1 MAKTQG
7 QQGNSDA
14 QQPQMT
20 GNENPLSTMKR
31 RSASS
36 DPLANAIYDLIDYME
51 GNPNFGKRQAIAPR
65 ESVSNFATNSEKWKY
80 KPRETEQPQQYKSR
94 GNLLEDFEAGIKD
107 QLMDSIAGGDFKKSV
122 QDALST
128 FTKEFGFDLRNI
140 GHEAG
145 KKLTKMGVEAF
156 KNSETGKKVIA
167 KGKEYAGKALDKVF
181 DNSAEGKAAKDAL
194 KNVGKSFFKNALNSN
209 SGNLGSQIVGKG
221 GGQLIQGVL
230 GKVGGKAGS
239 IIAGGSSTA
248 AASSPMAGLATKGLA
263 KGALKLATSA
273 GPWGLLIAGI
283 VITAVKVLSP
293 ALKGFADLV
302 KTLGQS
308 WNRGSKEREEMLKNA
323 QERQKKDYNYLV
335 EQPFKILTEAAEK
348 WANTWDSNLRT
359 IGQTQGYNKEGVYSL
374 YEGYAERLRDENL
387 DAVISA
393 TDVIDKLGS
402 VLDTGMSGEAAEE
415 FAYIATKLNAAI
427 PTQDF
432 FGYAESYASVAA
444 NAIAQGKSQ
453 SEAIAEANKQLEQF
467 ASNLLYSSR
476 ELSGG
481 FSTNLKNG
489 SSLFKDAVE
498 IAQTAKTYNASD
510 ISGTLTSVS
519 AIIGAVAPDLADSLV
534 NNVVEAAIGGNN
546 NSALVAL
553 RSLAGVNAGN
563 TEFLRAMATNPKEIF
578 TTLFTNL
585 AQMQSMSPDNYMEV
599 AEGLADVFGIDKAA
613 FARVDFNYLAQ
624 SIDAM
629 NVNNQSLSEN
639 MALLQSGQTT
649 TSAEQLKAQEINRV
663 ILEEGL
669 AYVIDSEAG
678 RAIQQH
684 MWDEQLANAMMQ
696 NEFAVSLQGSALS
709 FLEGIRKSMTT
720 LLNFLNPVGFIQKGI
735 ANMTKTVTEAIGNE
749 QDVQEILRLG
759 AVGGNS
765 QAFLNLTTRGKDLGL
780 TTSLVEMM
788 GGTKGIQALND
799 LYNVQRWGGAVYSTL
814 LTGQLSSDLYNT
826 GMDYLATKKGV
837 NLDLSSPV
845 SAIVTGISSAI
856 NAKEVEAENNKKN
869 RKESAYTWGMVGKSF
884 AEAMQA
890 TPYNSNTIGSIVKAT
905 TDASQFAIDSS
916 NRRFEEFLATAEDAA
931 ANNMSYEEWVGTAN
945 AKGISNFAEALD
957 NFGRTEDELRSY
969 FEEHEARQGAI
980 REQAIKDEEKAFR
993 DDTRAYWDYASGT
1006 SGVFQ
1011 TAMWFPF
1018 FGDGQKYDTRMSAV
1032 DVALEDIQT
1041 RLGTA
1046 DKHSVIGGIEELSDK
1061 IGDEGFTVLGIVGLI
1076 EADIHKTFVESSSPF
1091 QRCMADWIRYIAASN
1106 DYTKTVSKAT
1116 AWSDLK
1122 NAEKDQQTEATLA
1135 LANALGVFSADELK
1149 KLDPQLQTNVLLG
1162 EIVTILQVIM
1172 QQNNTQFG
1180 GLSLPDTLSALGLG
1194 VTRQT

>member
-1 MAKTQG
+1 MANTPG
-7 QQGNSDA
+7 QQDSNN
-14 QQPQMT
+14 QQAPIRNT
-20 GNENPLSTMKR
+20 ANPLRAMNR
-31 RSASS
+31 PASS

-51 GNPNFGKRQAIAPR
+51 GNPNVGRRQAAAPR
-65 ESVSNFATNSEKWKY
+65 ESISNFAANSEKWRY
-80 KPRETEQPQQYKSR
+80 RSREESRPQQYRSR
-94 GNLLEDFEAGIKD
+94 GNLLEDFENGIKD
-107 QLMDSIAGGDFKKSV
+107 ELMSSISGGDFKKSI
-122 QDALST
+122 QDALNT
-128 FTKEFGFDLRNI
+128 FTKEFGFDLRNV

-145 KKLTKMGVEAF
+145 KKLTKMGVDAF
-156 KNSETGKKVIA
+156 KNSETGKRMMS
-167 KGKEYAGKALDKVF
+167 KGTEYANRALNRVF
-181 DNSAEGKAAKDAL
+181 DNSAEGKAAKDGL
-194 KNVGKSFFKNALNSN
+194 KNVAKSFFKNALNSN
-209 SGNLGSQIVGKG
+209 SGNLGSQVVGNG
-221 GGQLIQGVL
+221 GGQLVQGIL
-230 GKVGGKAGS
+230 GRVGGRAGAA
-239 IIAGGSSTA
+239 IAGNSASA
-248 AASSPMAGLATKGLA
+248 AGTSPMAGLAAKGLA
-263 KGALKLATSA
+263 KGALSLAKSA

-283 VITAVKVLSP
+283 VITAVKVLTP
-293 ALKGFADLV
+293 AVKGFAELV

-374 YEGYAERLRDENL
+374 YEGYAERLRADHL
-387 DAVISA
+387 DTVISA
-393 TDVIDKLGS
+393 TDIIDKLGS
-402 VLDTGMSGEAAEE
+402 ILDTGMSGEAAEE

-444 NAIAQGKSQ
+444 NAISQGKSQ
-453 SEAIAEANKQLEQF
+453 SEAIAEANAQLEQF

-489 SSLFKDAVE
+489 SSLFKDAIE

-534 NNVVEAAIGGNN
+534 SNVVDAAIGGNS
-546 NSALVAL
+546 SALVAL

-578 TTLFTNL
+578 STLFTNL

-629 NVNNQSLSEN
+629 NFNNQSLAEN

-663 ILEEGL
+663 ILQEGL

-696 NEFAVSLQGSALS
+696 NEFSVSLQGSALS

-735 ANMTKTVTEAIGNE
+735 ANMTQTITEAIGNE

-759 AVGGNS
+759 AVGGNAQS
-765 QAFLNLTTRGKDLGL
+765 LINLTTRGKNLNL

-788 GGTKGIQALND
+788 GGTKGVDSLNK
-799 LYNVQRWGGAVYSTL
+799 LYNFQRQGGAWYSTL
-814 LTGQLSSDLYNT
+814 LTGQLSSDLYNQ
-826 GMDYLATKKGV
+826 GMDYLSTKKGI
-837 NLDLSSPV
+837 NLDFSSPV
-845 SAIVTGISSAI
+845 SLLASSISSSA
-856 NAKEVEAENNKKN
+856 NAKMLAKEDAKGT
-869 RKESAYTWGMVGKSF
+869 RKESAYTWGMIGKSF
-884 AEAMQA
+884 AETLNN
-890 TPYNSNTIGSIVKAT
+890 TPINSNAIGSIVKAT
-905 TDASQFAIDSS
+905 TNASQFAVDSS
-916 NRRFEEFLATAEDAA
+916 NRRFEEFLSTAEEAA
-931 ANNMSYEEWVGTAN
+931 ANNMTYEQWVGTAN
-945 AKGISNFAEALD
+945 SKGISNFSDALD

-969 FEEHEARQGAI
+969 FEEHEVRQGAI
-980 REQAIKDEEKAFR
+980 REQALKDDEKAFR
-993 DDTRAYWDYASGT
+993 AETRSYWDYTSGT

-1032 DVALEDIQT
+1032 DIALEDIQT

-1061 IGDEGFTVLGIVGLI
+1061 IGNEGFTVLGIVGLI
-1076 EADIHKTFVESSSPF
+1076 EADIHKTFVNSSSPF
-1091 QRCMADWIRYIAASN
+1091 QKCMADWVRYIAASN
-1106 DYTKTVSKAT
+1106 EYTKTVSKAT
-1116 AWSDLK
+1116 AWTDLK

-1162 EIVTILQVIM
+1162 QIVTILQVIM

-1194 VTRQT
+1194 VTKQT